1 MTNAS
6 EFIVYID
13 EAGEPGL
20 QKVRPDDPDGSSE
33 WLTLGAV
40 LIRSTYEPN
49 VVEWVRNLR
58 EEIGAIQGPELHFR
72 KLSDTKK
79 LQACQA
85 LARLPLRAFCVA
97 SNKRNMK
104 QHYNER
110 AAKVPAQEWFYN
122 WIGRLL
128 LERISDLVW
137 RQSMKE
143 RGSPRE
149 VKIIF
154 SHKGGH
160 AYSQTKAYVEYL
172 KRQETSGT
180 TYLRKREIRSQ
191 VIKPWQIVH
200 ERSRESAGAQLADV
214 VASAFYFAA
223 DGSFLRPPHLE
234 PAMELW
240 PIMARERGRVDD
252 YGLALMPTPFQSELV
267 LSQKRI
273 FEYYGHVL
281 SGR

>member
-1 MTNAS
+1 MS
-6 EFIVYID
+6 EPEYIVYID

-20 QKVRPDDPDGSSE
+20 HKVRPDDPDGSSE

-40 LIRSTYEPN
+40 LVRAKREPEI
-49 VVEWVRNLR
+49 VDWVKHLR
-58 EEIGAIQGPELHFR
+58 TTIGATQGPELHFR
-72 KLSDTKK
+72 NLSDTRKV
-79 LQACQA
+79 QACA
-85 LARLPLRAFCVA
+85 AMSALPLRAFCIA

-104 QHYNER
+104 GYHN
-110 AAKVPAQEWFYN
+110 AKATKIPSQEWFYN
-122 WIGRLL
+122 WLSRLV
-128 LERISDLVW
+128 LERVSDLVW

-143 RGSPRE
+143 HGKPSL

-160 AYSQTKAYVEYL
+160 AYSQTRAYVEYL

-180 TYLRKREIRSQ
+180 TVLIKREIRPQ
-191 VIKPWQIVH
+191 VLSMWQIEH
-200 ERSRESAGAQLADV
+200 ERSKFSAGAQLADV
-214 VASAFYFAA
+214 IASAFYFAS
-223 DGSFLRPPHLE
+223 DGNYQRPPFIE
-234 PAMELW
+234 PAKQLW
-240 PIMARERGRVDD
+240 SIMARERGRVDD

-267 LSQKRI
+267 LVQKRI